1 MDIKVLEVDDL
12 PANTFLSLRYGDIR
26 KQAPFRAGES
36 FAFPP
41 SGKQPKAFTVDVFQK
56 VASSQVSL
64 AGISALGGSLNN
76 VEIETLDIGSAP
88 LKASFEASL
97 RSFDH
102 QEKSGAS
109 RGRNAAERAKQYME
123 QRGVQHFLQEMF
135 TQLLERKPEDYLG
148 FLADFIEQK
157 QDEADH
163 ADRNEI
169 DFSSEPGL
177 GENPLPGFAAFPLP
191 DLGKHNSIATEV
203 LRAQPEIEQLAD
215 LRTSM
220 GVSLAQCIKPGVDC
234 PGHPMV
240 KVAGAFAGDAEC
252 YSMFHQFFD
261 PLVASLSLKGSV
273 RSGDGA
279 THPLDG
285 DVSKISSD
293 QIDPSGSYV
302 VYAVLEARRNVE
314 GIRMPVSCSKEER
327 REVEKLLSSAR
338 LRGTYLPLAGSKSWP
353 KRLGGMAAFQEE
365 RLRKVEMLL
374 TEPDS
379 KLKLA
384 AGFGRHWPD
393 ARGVMVCDAPG
404 VFVWCNEEDHY
415 RFFARQEGSE
425 IKELYE
431 RMAKTM
437 SAVSEAATMAGRAF
451 ASSSKLGWLTTCPS
465 RVGAALRV
473 TLTLRIPLLAK
484 AVELPALCECL
495 HLHCDSSSSAISGN
509 LWQIHSLSSLGVS
522 EVEVMNEMI
531 QGCKLLVG
539 LEQRLERKE
548 PIFDALPG
556 LGRELP
562 FSPLPCQ
569 GPCPEAM
576 PDLAGCRSLVAASLR
591 VNPKLYLQYRSL
603 ATSSGT
609 HLGVCLRPAF
619 DRDVGR
625 QKTASGLVAGD
636 EECLDTFR
644 DLFVA
649 VHGQLQALQASW
661 EPPRGSWTS
670 VELTSSCQWVKIEM
684 RRNVSGLR
692 FAPSCSTDERRE
704 VERLLVRCMENQKA
718 VTGQYYPLAFSQ
730 SYPLMP
736 NGINQQEERHLVRL
750 GKLFP
755 APHALGEL
763 SSGVGREWPDA
774 RGAFLSDGTADDGCE
789 TLAWVNQADHL
800 RLRCFVPGG
809 DMQLAYRK
817 VQGMADNIETELNS
831 LCSRG
836 FSRHAKFGY
845 VTVDSLH
852 LGSGMQLTAAMQLPE
867 LSQLEDFPK
876 LCARLKLTQ
885 TWHDDGYELS
895 SYPAPELKAED
906 LLART
911 LQSLRI
917 LAGLDQSLA
926 DGQNVQ
932 PDLEALGVI

>member
-1 MDIKVLEVDDL
+1 
-12 PANTFLSLRYGDIR
+12 
-26 KQAPFRAGES
+26 
-36 FAFPP
+36 
-41 SGKQPKAFTVDVFQK
+41 
-56 VASSQVSL
+56 
-64 AGISALGGSLNN
+64 
-76 VEIETLDIGSAP
+76 
-88 LKASFEASL
+88 
-97 RSFDH
+97 
-102 QEKSGAS
+102 
-109 RGRNAAERAKQYME
+109 
-123 QRGVQHFLQEMF
+123 MF

-191 DLGKHNSIATEV
+191 DLSKHNSIATEV
-203 LRAQPEIEQLAD
+203 LRAQPEIEQLAN

-240 KVAGAFAGDAEC
+240 KVAGAFAGDGEC
-252 YSMFHQFFD
+252 YSLFQQFFD

-273 RSGDGA
+273 RSGADGA

-285 DVSKISSD
+285 DVTKISGD

-314 GIRMPVSCSKEER
+314 GIRMPVSCSREER

-338 LRGTYLPLAGSKSWP
+338 LRGTYLPLAGSKSWQ
-353 KRLGGMAAFQEE
+353 KRSGGMAAFQEE
-365 RLRKVEMLL
+365 RLRKVGMLL

-425 IKELYE
+425 LKELYE

-451 ASSSKLGWLTTCPS
+451 ASSNKLGWLTTCPS

-484 AVELPALCECL
+484 AVDLPALCECL

-539 LEQRLERKE
+539 LEQRLEQKE
-548 PIFDALPG
+548 PIFDSLPG
-556 LGRELP
+556 LGTELP
-562 FSPLPCQ
+562 FSPLPCN

-576 PDLAGCRSLVAASLR
+576 PDLAGCRSCLRFTFILSCTFKRTGCRPVGILRLMWRYVGFRMVQACSGLGSPVSPGLVAASLR

-603 ATSSGT
+603 ATSAGT

-625 QKTASGLVAGD
+625 QKT
-636 EECLDTFR
+636 
-644 DLFVA
+644 
-649 VHGQLQALQASW
+649 
-661 EPPRGSWTS
+661 
-670 VELTSSCQWVKIEM
+670 
-684 RRNVSGLR
+684 
-692 FAPSCSTDERRE
+692 
-704 VERLLVRCMENQKA
+704 
-718 VTGQYYPLAFSQ
+718 
-730 SYPLMP
+730 
-736 NGINQQEERHLVRL
+736 
-750 GKLFP
+750 
-755 APHALGEL
+755 
-763 SSGVGREWPDA
+763 
-774 RGAFLSDGTADDGCE
+774 
-789 TLAWVNQADHL
+789 
-800 RLRCFVPGG
+800 
-809 DMQLAYRK
+809 
-817 VQGMADNIETELNS
+817 
-831 LCSRG
+831 
-836 FSRHAKFGY
+836 
-845 VTVDSLH
+845 
-852 LGSGMQLTAAMQLPE
+852 LGSLYARWDLGNDRAWG
-867 LSQLEDFPK
+867 PK
-876 LCARLKLTQ
+876 LLKPL
-885 TWHDDGYELS
+885 
-895 SYPAPELKAED
+895 P
-906 LLART
+906 ART
-911 LQSLRI
+911 IHGFPFR
-917 LAGLDQSLA
+917 GLYRA
-926 DGQNVQ
+926 
-932 PDLEALGVI
+932 